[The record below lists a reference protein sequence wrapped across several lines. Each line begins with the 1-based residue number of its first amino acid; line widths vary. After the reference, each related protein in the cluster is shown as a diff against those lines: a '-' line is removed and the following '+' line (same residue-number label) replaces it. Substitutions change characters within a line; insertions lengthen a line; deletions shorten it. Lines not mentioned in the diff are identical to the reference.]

1 MSIKPLITVFCLNFF
16 KFVSIII
23 LEMINM
29 EKNKIEKFIHFVVDL
44 VQEDDIFLEG
54 GSASYYFTHG
64 GCYELFK
71 VVNHYIPETVC
82 MINKELDHCAIGY
95 KDNIYDA
102 LGIIKNRGEFSIA
115 TKEDIE
121 YMERSFGLGIKTLES
136 NNIINE
142 VEECNIK
149 GILY

>member
-1 MSIKPLITVFCLNFF
+1 
-16 KFVSIII
+16 
-23 LEMINM
+23 M
-29 EKNKIEKFIHFVVDL
+29 EKNKIEKFIQFVVDL
-44 VQEDDIFLEG
+44 VQEDDAFMND
-54 GSASYYFTHG
+54 GSAGYYFTHG

-95 KDNIYDA
+95 NNNIYDA
-102 LGIIKNRGEFSIA
+102 LGIVENKDEFSIA

-121 YMERSFGLGIKTLES
+121 YMERSFGLKIKSLES
-136 NNIINE
+136 DNIINE

>member
-1 MSIKPLITVFCLNFF
+1 
-16 KFVSIII
+16 
-23 LEMINM
+23 MIYM
-29 EKNKIEKFIHFVVDL
+29 ERNKIEKFIQFVVDL
-44 VQEDDIFLEG
+44 VQEDDTFMNG
-54 GSASYYFTHG
+54 GSAGYYFTHG

-82 MINKELDHCAIGY
+82 MINKEVDHCAIGY
-95 KDNIYDA
+95 NNNIYDA
-102 LGIIKNRGEFSIA
+102 LGIVENKDEFSIA

-121 YMERSFGLGIKTLES
+121 YMERSFGLKIKSLES
-136 NNIINE
+136 DNIINE

>member
-1 MSIKPLITVFCLNFF
+1 MGKNKVE
-16 KFVSIII
+16 KFV
-23 LEMINM
+23 E
-29 EKNKIEKFIHFVVDL
+29 FIVDL
-44 VQEDDIFLEG
+44 VQENEIFMEG
-54 GSASYYFTHG
+54 GSAKYYFTHG

-95 KDNIYDA
+95 NNNIYDA
-102 LGIIKNRGEFSIA
+102 LGIVENKDEFSIA

-121 YMERSFGLGIKTLES
+121 YMERSFGLKIKSLES
-136 NNIINE
+136 DNIINE